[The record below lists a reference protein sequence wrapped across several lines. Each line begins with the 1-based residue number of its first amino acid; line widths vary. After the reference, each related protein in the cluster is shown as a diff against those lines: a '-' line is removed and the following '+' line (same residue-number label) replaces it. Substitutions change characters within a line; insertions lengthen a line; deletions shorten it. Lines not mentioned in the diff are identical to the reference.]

1 MKLNISKINMS
12 EVNFVEKEETKKTM
26 AFHQEQMAF
35 HQEHWEKFYWIFP
48 YF

>member
-1 MKLNISKINMS
+1 VKLNISKINMS

-26 AFHQEQMAF
+26 AFHQE
-35 HQEHWEKFYWIFP
+35 HWEKFYWIFP